1 MRHARV
7 NRIGVNTGSATNNTS
22 TNRKEPTVEFIT
34 LSTIAQLEADLHRAA
49 RREVIRLHAE
59 VTPESGHF
67 RRGVS
72 RRGRYG
78 RVRVGLARRIASRLI
93 PSV

>member
-1 MRHARV
+1 M
-7 NRIGVNTGSATNNTS
+7 
-22 TNRKEPTVEFIT
+22 EFIT
-34 LSTIAQLEADLHRAA
+34 LTTIAQLEADLHRAA

-59 VTPESGHF
+59 VNPESGHF
-67 RRGVS
+67 RKGVS

-78 RVRVGLARRIASRLI
+78 RVRLGLARRIAGRLI

>member
-1 MRHARV
+1 
-7 NRIGVNTGSATNNTS
+7 
-22 TNRKEPTVEFIT
+22 VEFIT

-49 RREVIRLHAE
+49 RREVIRLRTE
-59 VTPESGHF
+59 VATESGHF

>member
-1 MRHARV
+1 
-7 NRIGVNTGSATNNTS
+7 
-22 TNRKEPTVEFIT
+22 VEFIT

-59 VTPESGHF
+59 VNPESGHF
-67 RRGVS
+67 RKGVS

-78 RVRVGLARRIASRLI
+78 RVRLGLARRIAGRLI

>member
-1 MRHARV
+1 M
-7 NRIGVNTGSATNNTS
+7 
-22 TNRKEPTVEFIT
+22 EFIT
-34 LSTIAQLEADLHRAA
+34 LTTIAQLEADLHRAA

-67 RRGVS
+67 RKGVS
-72 RRGRYG
+72 RRGRFG
-78 RVRVGLARRIASRLI
+78 RVRLGLAERIAGRLL

>member
-1 MRHARV
+1 M
-7 NRIGVNTGSATNNTS
+7 
-22 TNRKEPTVEFIT
+22 EFIT
-34 LSTIAQLEADLHRAA
+34 LATIAQLEADLHRAA

-67 RRGVS
+67 RKGVS

-78 RVRVGLARRIASRLI
+78 RVRLGLGQRIAGRLL

>member
-1 MRHARV
+1 M
-7 NRIGVNTGSATNNTS
+7 
-22 TNRKEPTVEFIT
+22 EFIT
-34 LSTIAQLEADLHRAA
+34 LATIAQLDADLHRAA

-59 VTPESGHF
+59 VTPESVHF
-67 RRGVS
+67 RKGVS

-78 RVRVGLARRIASRLI
+78 RVRLGLGQRSADRLL